1 MSNTTNKVQPFGMR
15 DKLGYMFG
23 DFGNDFTFPF
33 SVVVLGNFRLFF
45 FLFFR
50 FFFRPSIFPLF
61 TTNF

>member
-1 MSNTTNKVQPFGMR
+1 MKTENAWKKYT
-15 DKLGYMFG
+15 DK
-23 DFGNDFTFPF
+23 NPF
-33 SVVVLGNFRLFF
+33 SVVVLGNFRRFF

>member
-1 MSNTTNKVQPFGMR
+1 MREKKEKLVVSFLTTTKAMAAE
-15 DKLGYMFG
+15 KY
-23 DFGNDFTFPF
+23 PF
-33 SVVVLGNFRLFF
+33 SVVVLGNFRRFF